1 MSNNKGFKTF
11 SNIWFLQ
18 DRDTSFFNCIFRK
31 IKPTKL
37 GIQKRDT
44 YLVTSD
50 KKYKKGSLKGKNRR
64 AKCAFGIDGEGGK
77 GMEKNN
83 NKGIHLIGL
92 L

>member
-1 MSNNKGFKTF
+1 M
-11 SNIWFLQ
+11 
-18 DRDTSFFNCIFRK
+18 
-31 IKPTKL
+31 
-37 GIQKRDT
+37 
-44 YLVTSD
+44 TSD